1 MICYKKFP
9 EPMKIMNIS
18 SPLRTLPKLLA
29 LLIALT
35 CTPPL
40 IHAKVGEQ
48 ENWYLAREIR
58 LDNINGNHSE
68 YKEGNQSGN
77 DRIFTVGNWSQLG
90 TNHSSITMHQ
100 LDENLTSEKIY
111 TYCDGAP
118 FYVRYFTILPDGQF
132 LLIGHKAIP
141 WDSDQFFESTGY
153 TGQFRYEIGG
163 SASDVLTIGIG
174 KPIMDGFLS
183 GFTILEDG
191 YYWVEVGSIGDKDY
205 IPMTYSGG
213 TIHTNNSQ
221 QELFPKIHWGYKG
234 GYNRKFVYHIEN
246 PGARLSSPPSLRVD
260 FNQLR
265 ALYDQYYDPA
275 DPDASP
281 WGSYLE
287 KTPFEAIGELN
298 GALFLDSIYEFNSTG
313 EISTRFS
320 INSGN
325 KILIN
330 TGETD
335 DALNFEILQLNL
347 AAESNE
353 TTVSLLNELSIAKG
367 SAPGQINTSF
377 SNYLINHDDGI
388 IIKERYGDLKFY
400 ASDGSFIKKGQNEF
414 SSYYPADLNQAG
426 QTLCSTGSSNIYI
439 LDQSGETETV
449 IYPNVDSWDASYLSL
464 QWTNDGGFSGILK
477 QGDSAANGTESFTF
491 QIWKRAYR
499 TKGLPTHNVIPQ
511 PVVRSVTQRP
521 GTNILDIDFEII
533 DPDDDTAT
541 AGLLGTVAIEDGYED
556 GFYRDLSRNEFNDL
570 TKLIVPS
577 SFTDGTDALIGQ
589 PIATNQVH
597 RVSWY
602 VKGDWKELTGDLK
615 VGVFAQDARRSMP
628 VDLHFLKIPTEDG
641 NLTISRSPLK
651 DSDMLNYFQYLLSIG
666 DPRVKFENGKI
677 LNSSDESFIE
687 NISND
692 YSSSGIGISK
702 LGRDFFMN
710 DLGYRWAS
718 IAELSIAREAATP
731 GTVNEWDATNQVQ
744 PRNLPKQINEY
755 GFDTGNHGTRAW
767 WVVKESS
774 LEIPVFTSLVLEN
787 DISNGQS
794 FGYVVHVDDNRIF
807 TAQMGETE
815 DYKKIHIFETNNGGN
830 TIELNQ
836 TFQPEISTNHFG
848 EGFYKY
854 DSQDEILVIG
864 ANSANAGNFQT
875 GEIYLIDL
883 SGDSVQLQS
892 LSASDAAFGD
902 LLGYSVSIN
911 DNQLVAGAPGDQS
924 NGLSNA
930 GSAYVFE
937 RSTVG
942 EFSEKTILLPEIS
955 QEGANFG
962 AAVAIYDNVIAVSA
976 DWEDINQNGSNHTG
990 AGAVYIY
997 ASDASGNISLIQ
1009 KIQSPIISWNSNF
1022 GNDLS
1027 MSDQWLL
1034 VGEKG
1039 GRPNGAAWDTGSVHL
1054 YRINSEGTAEL
1065 STSLYSPSPRGS
1077 GFFGNSVAIDGDR
1090 LVVGAPGEDSDN
1102 GSQSGVVYVYQILDD
1117 GKVRLLESLIHPTGK
1132 ANDQFGQSVSISGL
1146 NILVGAPGY
1155 DLDNDRWNA
1164 GSAVL
1169 FRASQ

>member
-1 MICYKKFP
+1 MICYKNFP

-18 SPLRTLPKLLA
+18 SPLRTLPQLLA
-29 LLIALT
+29 LLVAIA
-35 CTPPL
+35 CTLPH

-48 ENWYLAREIR
+48 ENWYLDREIR
-58 LDNINGNHSE
+58 LPETTSMSAKYYQDSLSGKE
-68 YKEGNQSGN
+68 YL
-77 DRIFTVGNWSQLG
+77 FG
-90 TNHSSITMHQ
+90 TENSYDISYLTRFDLNSTTERFFSTKSIHEF
-100 LDENLTSEKIY
+100 D
-111 TYCDGAP
+111 
-118 FYVRYFTILPDGQF
+118 ILPDGSIIASVGQ
-132 LLIGHKAIP
+132 
-141 WDSDQFFESTGY
+141 WDSNTLVFGYHIDQIVTKLSVE
-153 TGQFRYEIGG
+153 YEGNFQQGLIEG
-163 SASDVLTIGIG
+163 VT
-174 KPIMDGFLS
+174 
-183 GFTILEDG
+183 FT
-191 YYWVEVGSIGDKDY
+191 
-205 IPMTYSGG
+205 GG
-213 TIHTNNSQ
+213 TRHPDDEGYSLQARVYQKQRTTDGNYTID
-221 QELFPKIHWGYKG
+221 KIDLSNISPRYLTPPTLTF
-234 GYNRKFVYHIEN
+234 YSN
-246 PGARLSSPPSLRVD
+246 PGYEELLDSLPV
-260 FNQLR
+260 NQLPR
-265 ALYDQYYDPA
+265 VNISLGSGHRFTPLYDDLPTNQIGA
-275 DPDASP
+275 D
-281 WGSYLE
+281 LI
-287 KTPFEAIGELN
+287 KIGTD
-298 GALFLDSIYEFNSTG
+298 GKIY
-313 EISTRFS
+313 ISKGVR
-320 INSGN
+320 
-325 KILIN
+325 KE
-330 TGETD
+330 GETWRIEYY
-335 DALNFEILQLNL
+335 LIKVYEL
-347 AAESNE
+347 SNE
-353 TTVSLLNELSIAKG
+353 ADLPEETELSLVNSFKIFPG
-367 SAPGQINTSF
+367 SAPGQTDQGVSGITSTVDGTIIISADRYFHFFTPDGNFIRRIYNYNSGRYLNLNKANQILSSSGIYDIEGKRILTSNIF
-377 SNYLINHDDGI
+377 SNNYYDDWN
-388 IIKERYGDLKFY
+388 R
-400 ASDGSFIKKGQNEF
+400 A
-414 SSYYPADLNQAG
+414 
-426 QTLCSTGSSNIYI
+426 
-439 LDQSGETETV
+439 
-449 IYPNVDSWDASYLSL
+449 
-464 QWTNDGGFSGILK
+464 QWTHSSDIISIQGEILK
-477 QGDSAANGTESFTF
+477 H
-491 QIWKRAYR
+491 WKRAYR
-499 TKGLPTHNVIPQ
+499 TKGLPTPNVIPQ
-511 PVVRSVTQRP
+511 PVVHSISQRL
-521 GTNILDIDFEII
+521 GTNILDIDFEVI
-533 DPDDDTAT
+533 DPDDDTVT
-541 AGLLGTVAIEDGYED
+541 AGILGTIAIEDSTNEWGEYQNN
-556 GFYRDLSRNEFNDL
+556 SHQEFNDL
-570 TKLIVPS
+570 TKLIIPTS
-577 SFTDGTDALIGQ
+577 LTDGTDSLIGQ
-589 PIATNQVH
+589 PIATNEVH

-602 VKGDWKELTGDLK
+602 VKGDWSELTGDLK

-651 DSDMLNYFQYLLSIG
+651 DSDMLNYFQYLFSIG
-666 DPRVKFENGKI
+666 DPRVKLENGKI
-677 LNSSDESFIE
+677 LNSNDESFVE

-692 YSSSGIGISK
+692 YSSLGIGISK

-731 GTVNEWDATNQVQ
+731 GTVNKWDATNQVK
-744 PRNLPKQINEY
+744 PRNLPNRVNEY

-774 LEIPVFTSLVLEN
+774 LEIPVFTSLVIDN
-787 DISNGQS
+787 DISNGQR

-807 TAQMGETE
+807 AAQRGEIE
-815 DYKKIHIFETNNGGN
+815 NYKKIHIFETNNGGN

-836 TFQPEISTNHFG
+836 TFQPEISANNFG
-848 EGFYKY
+848 ERFYEY
-854 DSQDEILVIG
+854 DSQDEILVVG
-864 ANSANAGNFQT
+864 ANSANTGNSRT

-892 LSASDAAFGD
+892 LSASDAASGD

-924 NGLSNA
+924 NGLRNA

-937 RSTVG
+937 RSTGG

-1027 MSDQWLL
+1027 MSDKWLL

-1090 LVVGAPGEDSDN
+1090 LVIGAPGEDSDN
-1102 GSQSGVVYVYQILDD
+1102 GSQSGVVYVYQILED
-1117 GKVRLLESLIHPTGK
+1117 GKVRLLESLTHPTGK
-1132 ANDQFGQSVSISGL
+1132 PYDQFGQSVSISGL